1 MNLIRSTA
9 GASLLTFLVA
19 LAGCGGAANK
29 SATDA
34 THPPIG
40 VVTPTVAA
48 SGGPVPSFSS
58 QIIDTPE
65 SVIAAATMEPA
76 YSPYESGK
84 TVVAALLA
92 GEKSLAVYD
101 TAQTTDAVVTLQ
113 RNAQRPLVV
122 VAVGNTPDRLLVE
135 LPIRPNGRTGWIDR
149 TKVSLAS
156 HDFKVIVELSAYRLV
171 AMRGTQVILDVPIG
185 VGKGQTP
192 TPNGVY
198 YITELLKPPTPG
210 STYGTYAYG
219 LSGFSEVLK
228 RFGGGD
234 GQVGIHGTNDPS
246 SIGKDVSHGCIRLN
260 NADIEKLVPTLPL
273 GTPVEVRA

>member
-1 MNLIRSTA
+1 MNPIRSTTA
-9 GASLLTFLVA
+9 ASLLCFLVVV
-19 LAGCGGAANK
+19 AGCGGSVNTAVTNAAPPPAK
-29 SATDA
+29 TEATS
-34 THPPIG
+34 
-40 VVTPTVAA
+40 VTVP
-48 SGGPVPSFSS
+48 GGPVQSFRS
-58 QIIDTPE
+58 QVIETPE
-65 SVIAAATMEPA
+65 SAIAEVTVAPR

-84 TVVAALLA
+84 TVVATLLA
-92 GEKSLAVYD
+92 GEASLAVYD
-101 TAQTTDAVVTLQ
+101 TAQSSVAVTTLQ
-113 RNAQRPLVV
+113 RDAQRPMVV

-135 LPIRPNGRTGWIDR
+135 LPIRANGSRGWIDR

-156 HDFKVIVELSAYRLV
+156 HEFKVIVELSAHRLI
-171 AMRGTQVILDVPIG
+171 AMRGSDVILDVPIG

-210 STYGTYAYG
+210 SIYGTYAYG

-260 NADIEKLVPTLPL
+260 NADIEKLVPVLPL
-273 GTPVEVRA
+273 GTPVEVQA